1 MANFLATWVFS
12 PKNFSFGLKNK
23 GVVSILVKIET
34 ENSFLKN
41 RPSLTYALYIIY
53 IKSLLSNLSFL
64 RRLLH
69 SHVVSIGSRLASVD
83 PFPTSFL
90 LPNQVI
96 VEATTSVLKTSVAFV
111 DLSRTSTTPRWS
123 YDMEI
128 SGETLPIIKGNRER
142 FWIEIRI

>member
-1 MANFLATWVFS
+1 VPIFLATWVFS
-12 PKNFSFGLKNK
+12 PKNFSFGLKNN

-34 ENSFLKN
+34 ENSFLKT
-41 RPSLTYALYIIY
+41 LTYALYIIC

-83 PFPTSFL
+83 PFLTSFL

-128 SGETLPIIKGNRER
+128 RGETLPINKGNRER
-142 FWIEIRI
+142 FWFEIRI